1 MCHKR
6 LCLRL
11 AHVFIHRRRMRSF
24 SAYVRTHPH
33 SFHVTYVPRYTDDR
47 YATRWSSTSECINC
61 RCMNGIA
68 RLACMQTAP
77 PSLKSLYALATVHE
91 PRHHARKA
99 SGTYVWR
106 IDSLQRKRIV
116 APPVILYSAEAPRH
130 SSLRSCTGSPMND
143 KHEAALHRL
152 EHALTSIPAAEE
164 LASMQPTLLNI
175 KRALDAGRAVSLA
188 PSSGRPRGLPLWMVV
203 RAPT

>member
-116 APPVILYSAEAPRH
+116 APTCDTVLGRGSKALLSTLMHRPSYESQTR
-130 SSLRSCTGSPMND
+130 SSLTSTRACAN
-143 KHEAALHRL
+143 KHTCCRRACVHAAYT
-152 EHALTSIPAAEE
+152 A
-164 LASMQPTLLNI
+164 
-175 KRALDAGRAVSLA
+175 
-188 PSSGRPRGLPLWMVV
+188 
-203 RAPT
+203 